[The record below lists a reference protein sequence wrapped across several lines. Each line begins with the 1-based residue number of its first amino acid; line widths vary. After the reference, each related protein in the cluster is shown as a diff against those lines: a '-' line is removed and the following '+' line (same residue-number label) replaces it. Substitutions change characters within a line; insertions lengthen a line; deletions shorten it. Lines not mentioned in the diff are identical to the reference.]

1 MWNNLT
7 RSLRNQNYRRYFFGQ
22 LISLHGT
29 QMANVAQSWLVYSLT
44 KSSFML
50 GLVNF
55 TMLLPVLL
63 FGLFGGVLADRVS
76 RRHLM
81 MGSQGFAMVMAFL
94 LAFLAFS
101 GQIEVWHILLIVF
114 FLGMAQAVDMPV
126 RQSLLADLVPKSE
139 LSNAVGLNSGAFN
152 AARFVG
158 PAAAGILLL
167 SWEEGFLFALNGV
180 SYLVLLFV
188 LLNMRLPALSN
199 DNAGKIRGAGRLDSL
214 KEGISY
220 AWDHK
225 QIRPVLIHVGM
236 VSMMGT
242 AFIVLMPV
250 FADIRF
256 GGGPEMLGIL
266 LSSAGIGSIIGALN
280 LARRTEMGALSPI
293 IARGGIL
300 GAVALALFAQSE
312 TLLLA
317 MPLLAIAGFSVTT
330 VVATT
335 NAHIQVLIDD
345 HLRGRIMSL
354 FSVIFV
360 GMAPIGSLSSGILAE
375 LIGVQLTVTMFAL
388 VGGAGSILFALHLSS
403 SK

>member
-7 RSLRNQNYRRYFFGQ
+7 RSLRNRNYRRYFVGQ

-44 KSSFML
+44 QSSFML

-55 TMLLPVLL
+55 TLLLPVLL
-63 FGLFGGVLADRVS
+63 FGLFGGVLADHVS

-81 MGSQGFAMVMAFL
+81 MGSQGFAMVLAFL
-94 LAFLAFS
+94 LATLALTE
-101 GQIEVWHILLIVF
+101 QIEVWHILLIVF

-152 AARFVG
+152 AARFLG
-158 PAAAGILLL
+158 PAIAGFLLL
-167 SWEEGFLFALNGV
+167 SWEEGHLFLLNGV

-188 LLNMRLPALSN
+188 LVTMRLPTLS
-199 DNAGKIRGAGRLDSL
+199 DGGTRVRGAGHLNALR
-214 KEGISY
+214 EGVAH
-220 AWDHK
+220 AWGHPE
-225 QIRPVLIHVGM
+225 IRPALIHVGM

-242 AFIVLMPV
+242 AFIVLMPL
-250 FADIRF
+250 FADRQF

-266 LSSAGIGSIIGALN
+266 LSSAGMGSIVGALN
-280 LARRTEMGALSPI
+280 LARRGESDTLPPV
-293 IARGGIL
+293 IARAGL
-300 GAVALALFAQSE
+300 VGAGVLALFAQSS

-317 MPLLAIAGFSVTT
+317 IPALVVAGFSVTT

-335 NAHIQVLIDD
+335 NAHIQILIED
-345 HLRGRIMSL
+345 HLRGRVMSL

-360 GMAPIGSLSSGILAE
+360 GMAPIGSLTAGTLAE
-375 LIGVQLTVTMFAL
+375 WIGFQLTVTLFAL
-388 VGGAGSILFALHLSS
+388 FGGLGSILFALKLY
-403 SK
+403 KNT